1 MKILITC
8 ELFPPDFTGGGE
20 TLIYKT
26 AEKLVESGHEV
37 KVLTT
42 GSPKIK
48 KYKNIE
54 TIRLPVNRY
63 LMNLMFPVIAYHAR
77 DADIIQ
83 TTSGN
88 ACFPSWLASKISGKP
103 VCCYVNHILGGN
115 WKKIKGILSGT
126 IFEFFERIFLA
137 RSYDAIIFQNK
148 SSKEIG
154 AKIGIKKNV
163 FMLQPGLIYE
173 KFHAGKKKPFVL
185 FVGNFSMNRAMVKV
199 KGLDNLIEAAKNLPE
214 VKFLIVGKGSYL
226 NELKKISTKNVLFKG
241 PLTSKQLVPLY
252 SQALIFC
259 LPSLSEGF
267 GLTILEA
274 MASGCTIVSTI
285 DLGQKGILIK
295 NNNPEEIEQA
305 IRKMIGN
312 YKMAVR
318 LGKRN
323 RTLAKRFTWQN
334 FINRLNR
341 IYGLIS

>member
-1 MKILITC
+1 MRILITC
-8 ELFPPDFTGGGE
+8 ELFPPNFTGGGE
-20 TLIYKT
+20 TLIYKI
-26 AEKLVESGHEV
+26 AEKLVESGNEV

-42 GSPKIK
+42 GNPKIK

-63 LMNLMFPVIAYHAR
+63 LMNLMFPVIAYYAK
-77 DADIIQ
+77 DVDIIQ

-103 VCCYVNHILGGN
+103 VCCYVNHILGKN
-115 WKKIKGILSGT
+115 WKKIKGLLTGT
-126 IFEFFERIFLA
+126 IFEFLERIFLA
-137 RSYDAIIFQNK
+137 RSYDAIVFQNK

-154 AKIGIKKNV
+154 ARIGIKKNI

-173 KFHAGKKKPFVL
+173 KFHTGKKKPFVL
-185 FVGNFSMNRAMVKV
+185 FVGNFSMNKAMAKV
-199 KGLDNLIEAAKNLPE
+199 KGLDNLTEAARNLSE

-226 NELKKISTKNVLFKG
+226 NELKKTSPKNVLFKG
-241 PLTSKQLVPLY
+241 PLTSKQLAPLY

-274 MASGCTIVSTI
+274 MASGCAIVSTI
-285 DLGQKGILIK
+285 DLGQKGILTK
-295 NNNPEEIEQA
+295 SNSPEEIEHA
-305 IRKMIGN
+305 IKKLVGN
-312 YKMAVR
+312 YKMAIR

-323 RTLAKRFTWQN
+323 RTLAKRFTWKN
-334 FINRLNR
+334 FINRLNEV
-341 IYGLIS
+341 YGLIS